1 VIPPAVVERYREK
14 IERMADD
21 IKVIMQQEKEER
33 LVCDVMPT
41 GGKAVHMYMAPQC
54 LCWACAGE
62 AKHQCPVDAFR
73 RVDFILSRS
82 C

>member
-33 LVCDVMPT
+33 LVCDVMPP
-41 GGKAVHMYMAPQC
+41 GGEGRAHVHGAAVFVLGIRRRSEAPM
-54 LCWACAGE
+54 
-62 AKHQCPVDAFR
+62 P
-73 RVDFILSRS
+73 S
-82 C
+82 